1 MKSIQQISQLS
12 DSELKSILRK
22 DQSSYEEIINSSLDL
37 SNIKNDVHNLVND
50 IYTKVQKGFQIMV
63 EKVIGLEFMN
73 FLNQIAE
80 EGGNT
85 SKNGYYSRKIRTHLG
100 DFDIQIPRACYELF
114 ETKLLKKY
122 GHDLGDIQSK
132 VIDLYLGGMTQ
143 SEVVEAISSI
153 SNIGISREK
162 VGEIVRSTIGESL
175 KFNESALEDCP
186 IVFLDATYVPIK
198 RAYNDVKTVEKE
210 GVLVALGVTKDG
222 QKKVLGFNYGETE
235 SLERWKELLRSLK
248 KRGLNKVNLFV
259 TDGLSGMPTAI
270 QEIYPGSHHQRCT
283 VHYKRNLMSYV
294 KEKDRAQISADFNE
308 VMNKSTKDEAISA
321 FEEFRKLWSAKYRGM
336 TRMLNETTDNIFTYL
351 DYPKELKTAI
361 CTSNAIESFNA
372 KLKRE
377 VRKRI
382 LANSEDNATIV
393 IVNICNS
400 YNKSSGRRLLTGL
413 SELTTD
419 KLEFLGFNPI
429 KK

>member
-1 MKSIQQISQLS
+1 
-12 DSELKSILRK
+12 
-22 DQSSYEEIINSSLDL
+22 
-37 SNIKNDVHNLVND
+37 
-50 IYTKVQKGFQIMV
+50 MV
-63 EKVIGLEFMN
+63 EKVSGEEFMN
-73 FLNQIAE
+73 FIDQIAE
-80 EGGNT
+80 EGGNA

-100 DFDIQIPRACYELF
+100 DFDIQIHRARYELF

-143 SEVVEAISSI
+143 AEVVEAISSI

-175 KFNESALEDCP
+175 KFNESALRDSS
-186 IVFLDATYVPIK
+186 IVFLDATYISIK

-210 GVLVALGVTKDG
+210 GILVALGVTKDG

-235 SLERWKELLRSLK
+235 SLERWKELLRSFK
-248 KRGLNKVNLFV
+248 KRGLNNVNLFV
-259 TDGLSGMPTAI
+259 TDGLSGMPSAI
-270 QEIYPGSHHQRCT
+270 QEIYPGAHHQRCT

-294 KEKDRAQISADFNE
+294 KEKDRTQISADFNE

-321 FEEFRKLWSAKYRGM
+321 FEEFKKLCSSKYRVM

-377 VRKRI
+377 FRKRI
-382 LANSEDNATIV
+382 LANSEDNATFV

-400 YNKSSGRRLLTGL
+400 YNKSNGRRLLTGL
-413 SELTTD
+413 FEPTTD
-419 KLEFLGFNPI
+419 KLESLGFNPI

>member
-1 MKSIQQISQLS
+1 
-12 DSELKSILRK
+12 
-22 DQSSYEEIINSSLDL
+22 
-37 SNIKNDVHNLVND
+37 
-50 IYTKVQKGFQIMV
+50 
-63 EKVIGLEFMN
+63 
-73 FLNQIAE
+73 
-80 EGGNT
+80 
-85 SKNGYYSRKIRTHLG
+85 
-100 DFDIQIPRACYELF
+100 
-114 ETKLLKKY
+114 
-122 GHDLGDIQSK
+122 
-132 VIDLYLGGMTQ
+132 
-143 SEVVEAISSI
+143 
-153 SNIGISREK
+153 
-162 VGEIVRSTIGESL
+162 
-175 KFNESALEDCP
+175 
-186 IVFLDATYVPIK
+186 
-198 RAYNDVKTVEKE
+198 
-210 GVLVALGVTKDG
+210 VALGVTKDG

-235 SLERWKELLRSLK
+235 SLQRWKELLRSLK
-248 KRGLNKVNLFV
+248 KRGLNKVDLFV

-321 FEEFRKLWSAKYRGM
+321 FEEFKKLWSAKYRGM

-413 SELTTD
+413 SELTPD
-419 KLEFLGFNPI
+419 KLESLGFNPI
-429 KK
+429 RK